1 MDRPTDTELAERCAQ
16 GERAAFEALVERH
29 VGALLRFATLSCGTA
44 QAAEQAVR
52 DALLAAWQ
60 DAPSLAG
67 CSPRVWLL
75 KRVRLACRERRPA
88 SARFDSGEFLIA
100 LPPEPEPERARAP
113 GGLSCGEV
121 LARVSDFI
129 DGELAPLEKAQVE
142 AHLRACERCAKLGSS
157 MRLLVESLRRLG
169 ESVEDR

>member
-67 CSPRVWLL
+67 CSQRVWLL
-75 KRVRLACRERRPA
+75 KRMRLACRA
-88 SARFDSGEFLIA
+88 SHPPARFDSGEFLIA

-169 ESVEDR
+169 EPVEDR